1 MSSFSYDGK
10 MNMWNE
16 SLRLKLSEHH
26 QRVHLAHLPTPLEA
40 MPRLTEFLGGPPL
53 YIKRDDCTG
62 LAGGGN
68 KARQLE
74 FYLGAALAEGADTI
88 ITTGAVQSNHV
99 RSTSAACARLGML
112 CHVQLEDR
120 VAGLGDDYAHSGNIL
135 LDRLLGAVIHRFPV
149 GEDEAGADA
158 AMANLAHELS
168 GQGRRPYIIPLSIDH
183 VPLGAI
189 GYVVAA
195 KEIVAQAAEQ
205 NLTIGAVVTPS
216 GSAST
221 HAGLVTGLRAAGATM
236 PVIGICVRRDA
247 EAQRQR
253 LMRRIGEVCD
263 LIGAPGVA
271 GVGDI
276 KVMDETL
283 APGYGQLND
292 ATREAVRLGAR
303 LEGLILDPVYTGKAL
318 AGLIGLV
325 RSGALSGAAPVVF
338 LHTGGWPAVFAYREE
353 IESL

>member
-1 MSSFSYDGK
+1 MVDG
-10 MNMWNE
+10 
-16 SLRLKLSEHH
+16 SPRSGLTGHH
-26 QRVHLAHLPTPLEA
+26 PRVRLAHLPTPLEA
-40 MPRLTEFLGGPPL
+40 MPRLTEFLGGPIL

-74 FYLGAALAEGADTI
+74 FYLGAALAEDADTI

-99 RSTSAACARLGML
+99 RSTAAACARLGL
-112 CHVQLEDR
+112 VCHVQLEDR
-120 VAGLGDDYAHSGNIL
+120 VAGRGEDYARSGNVL
-135 LDRLLGAVIHRFPV
+135 LDRLFGAVMHRFPV

-158 AMANLAHELS
+158 AMAELADDLR

-183 VPLGAI
+183 VPLGAL

-195 KEIVAQAAEQ
+195 EEIVAQAAEQ
-205 NLTIGAVVTPS
+205 HLAIGAVITPS

-221 HAGLVTGLRAAGATM
+221 HAGLLSGLRAAGATM
-236 PVIGICVRRDA
+236 PVIGVCVRRDA
-247 EAQRQR
+247 EAQRLR
-253 LMRRIGEVCD
+253 LMRRVGEVCD
-263 LIGAPGVA
+263 LIGAPGVVGA
-271 GVGDI
+271 GDVQ
-276 KVMDETL
+276 VTDETL

-292 ATREAVRLGAR
+292 ATREAIRLGAR

-325 RSGALSGAAPVVF
+325 RSRASAGDAAVVF